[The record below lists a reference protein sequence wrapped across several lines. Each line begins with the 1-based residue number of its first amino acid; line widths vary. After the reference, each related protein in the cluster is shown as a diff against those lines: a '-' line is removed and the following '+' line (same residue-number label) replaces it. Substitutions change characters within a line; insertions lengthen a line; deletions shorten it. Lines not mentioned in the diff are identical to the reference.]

1 MGYSSYF
8 NTLFLKGVNTMQYT
22 KNRPII
28 KVCTFEVGDK
38 IKTICIDREGDN
50 FSTFTSKDSNVI
62 EKPSGIMSK
71 FLKNTNCLTVH
82 YFKDGVYKYTC
93 RTFSPAYKSSKSM
106 RYDY

>member
-1 MGYSSYF
+1 
-8 NTLFLKGVNTMQYT
+8 MQYNINNKPRYT
-22 KNRPII
+22 KNRPIT

-38 IKTICIDREGDN
+38 IKTICIDREGDR
-50 FSTFTSKDSNVI
+50 FLTSISKDSNVI
-62 EKPSGIMSK
+62 EKPSGMMSR

-93 RTFSPAYKSSKSM
+93 RTFSRAYKESKAI

>member
-1 MGYSSYF
+1 
-8 NTLFLKGVNTMQYT
+8 MQYNINNRPRQT

-38 IKTICIDREGDN
+38 IKTVCIDREGDH
-50 FSTFTSKDSNVI
+50 FSTYTSKDSNVI
-62 EKPSGIMSK
+62 ENPSGIMSR

-93 RTFSPAYKSSKSM
+93 RTFSPAYSTSKSM